1 MPARRTSTKSTRHN
15 HKKRWSTKTHKRRQ
29 PSRKPARRVQQS
41 SKKFEKSVKI
51 ANSLVTA
58 GILEKMQSEGE
69 RKNEE
74 YLQTRCDNMLQY
86 LSFNLSSVN
95 VGTEN
100 AQTLSLLQLAVGN
113 QADQYRG
120 KYINV
125 QKIFLRFNI
134 QMRDNIQALAD
145 NRYGPLA
152 KTARRLR
159 MLIVAPKSQLTP
171 NGPLNLTTEDSLFL
185 NYLGE
190 EYGLEDAAQTPQLL
204 PFEYMSAPIN
214 KKNWLV
220 LKDHTYKLNF
230 EQNFNVWAGNAGPP
244 PVPGTAIP
252 YGLIQ
257 GNGAATGYPQQDHR
271 LGGGHSHLTVDHTIP
286 IMKKVKMDGT
296 TFRPEDL
303 NMSYRCIFITDMPS
317 LNKAQQQSI
326 NSNAIGLSLV
336 SVSCRSFVQYIDA

>member
-1 MPARRTSTKSTRHN
+1 MPLRRSYRKPKHYPNRFQAKKLRMAAASVRSRTRTVPV
-15 HKKRWSTKTHKRRQ
+15 RRRQ
-29 PSRKPARRVQQS
+29 KSG
-41 SKKFEKSVKI
+41 KKFNKSVKI

-58 GILEKMQSEGE
+58 GILEKMQSEGQ

-74 YLQTRCDNMLQY
+74 YLQPRCDNQLQY
-86 LSFNLSSVN
+86 LSFNLSSVD
-95 VGTEN
+95 VGSEN
-100 AQTLSLLQLAVGN
+100 SQTLSLLQLAVGD
-113 QADQYRG
+113 QPDQYRG

-152 KTARRLR
+152 KTARRMR

-171 NGPLNLTTEDSLFL
+171 NGPLNLSTEDSLFL

-190 EYGLEDAAQTPQLL
+190 EYGLVNAAQNPQVL
-204 PFEYMSAPIN
+204 PFEYMTAPIN
-214 KKNWLV
+214 KKNWTV
-220 LKDHTYKLNF
+220 LKDSTFKLNF
-230 EQNFNVWAGNAGPP
+230 EQNFNVWNSSA
-244 PVPGTAIP
+244 PGTAVP
-252 YGLIQ
+252 YGPT
-257 GNGAATGYPQQDHR
+257 NGYPQQDHR
-271 LGGGHSHLTVDHTIP
+271 LGGGRSHYTIDHHIP
-286 IMKKVKMDGT
+286 IYKKVKMDGT

-317 LNKAQQQSI
+317 LNKAQQQTI
-326 NSNAIGLSLV
+326 NQQATGLSIV

>member
-1 MPARRTSTKSTRHN
+1 MPYRKPPSKKSRHVPS
-15 HKKRWSTKTHKRRQ
+15 KRWSNKTHKRRQ
-29 PSRKPARRVQQS
+29 PSRKPPRRVQQS
-41 SKKFEKSVKI
+41 SKKFNNSVKI

-58 GILEKMQSEGE
+58 GVLEKMQSEGL

-86 LSFNLSSVN
+86 LNFNLSSVN

-100 AQTLSLLQLAVGN
+100 SQTLSLLQLAVGN

-134 QMRDNIQALAD
+134 QMRDNMQALAD
-145 NRYGPLA
+145 LRYGPLS
-152 KTARRLR
+152 KTARRMR

-190 EYGLEDAAQTPQLL
+190 EYGLADAAQVPQVL

-220 LKDHTYKLNF
+220 LKDSTYKLNF
-230 EQNFNVWAGNAGPP
+230 EQNFNVWNSAA
-244 PVPGTAIP
+244 PGTAVP
-252 YGLIQ
+252 YGPT
-257 GNGAATGYPQQDHR
+257 NGYPQQDHR
-271 LGGGHSHLTVDHTIP
+271 LHGGNSHLTVDHTIP
-286 IMKKVKMDGT
+286 IFKKVKMDGT

-317 LNKAQQQSI
+317 LNKAQQQGV
-326 NSNAIGLSLV
+326 NQNAVGLSLV